1 MSGVKLD
8 ERGLMVL
15 CSLNSSG
22 FLKSL
27 FKLYLFCTMS
37 QLELFC
43 IRFSAKSSTL
53 LFCFIKD
60 STASQAELIFWSLVT
75 HVVSIDSVACL
86 SRSRISAIF
95 CSAACETS
103 RLASWALS
111 RSSETVWWKCRIV
124 SLKSFSLVRL
134 ITASATMFTFS
145 LSAASS
151 SKLTSWFLRSVTMQ
165 RWSIPN

>member
-1 MSGVKLD
+1 M
-8 ERGLMVL
+8 
-15 CSLNSSG
+15 
-22 FLKSL
+22 
-27 FKLYLFCTMS
+27 FCTMS

-43 IRFSAKSSTL
+43 TRFSAKSSTL

-60 STASQAELIFWSLVT
+60 STASQTELIFWSLVT
-75 HVVSIDSVACL
+75 HVVSIDSVACR
-86 SRSRISAIF
+86 SRSRISAIFYSTACETLRLASWASSRSSEIVWWNTVIF